1 MLPQNGDPFSDFPA
15 HEDCNVAPLSGKGA
29 ADSRLCNHRAFQQSR
44 LVTEGQ
50 LSYNSPMRILLTND
64 DGVYAP
70 GLAAMERALRRLGK
84 VFVVAPL
91 REQSGV
97 AHSITFLT
105 PLQAKKVYVNDKH
118 WAWTV
123 DGSPADCVKLAV
135 SAILPERPDL
145 VVSGINGG
153 LNAGTNV
160 LYSGT
165 VAAAIEGACN
175 GITSIAVSLQ
185 YDENEPF
192 QQAADL
198 AVGVIDKILQ
208 QNSIAGQIYNLNIPL
223 QALQNDTPEVK
234 IVPMDAMQHWEM
246 FEHRTDPMGRSYYW
260 LAGEHDPRQPKP
272 KKPEQITDLIAL
284 SQGHVT
290 VTPLHYDMTNKRE
303 LKNMNNWDLTPQD
316 DATSHAP
323 EHTGPRLRVSWQ
335 G

>member
-1 MLPQNGDPFSDFPA
+1 
-15 HEDCNVAPLSGKGA
+15 
-29 ADSRLCNHRAFQQSR
+29 
-44 LVTEGQ
+44 
-50 LSYNSPMRILLTND
+50 MRILLTND

-70 GLAAMERALRRLGK
+70 GLAAMERALRRLGE

-105 PLQAKKVYVNDKH
+105 PLQVRKVYVNDKH

-145 VVSGINGG
+145 IVSGINGG
-153 LNAGTNV
+153 LNAGINV
-160 LYSGT
+160 IYSGT
-165 VAAAIEGACN
+165 VAAAVEGAFY

-198 AVGVIDKILQ
+198 AVGVIGKLLEQ
-208 QNSIAGQIYNLNIPL
+208 SGTSGRLYNLNIPL
-223 QALQNDTPEVK
+223 KALQKTAPEVK
-234 IVPMDAMQHWEM
+234 VVPIDATQYWET
-246 FEHRTDPMGRSYYW
+246 FERRIDPLGRAYYW
-260 LAGEHDPRQPKP
+260 LAGKPDARQPKSEEP
-272 KKPEQITDLIAL
+272 KQETDLTVL
-284 SQGHVT
+284 SQGHLSL
-290 VTPLHYDMTNKRE
+290 TPLNFDVTDKLE
-303 LKNMNNWDLTPQD
+303 LKEMADWNLTPQD
-316 DATSHAP
+316 NGAAHDD
-323 EHTGPRLRVSWQ
+323 EHTGPRVRVSWR

>member
-1 MLPQNGDPFSDFPA
+1 
-15 HEDCNVAPLSGKGA
+15 
-29 ADSRLCNHRAFQQSR
+29 
-44 LVTEGQ
+44 
-50 LSYNSPMRILLTND
+50 MRILLTND

-70 GLAAMERALRRLGK
+70 GLAAMERVLRRLGK

-105 PLQAKKVYVNDKH
+105 PLQARKVYVNDKH

-153 LNAGTNV
+153 LNAGLNV

-165 VAAAIEGACN
+165 VAGAVEGAFN
-175 GITSIAVSLQ
+175 GITGIAVSLQ

-198 AVGVIDKILQ
+198 AVEVIGKILD
-208 QNSIAGQIYNLNIPL
+208 QNSAPGRIYNINIPL
-223 QALQNDTPEVK
+223 DALRNDAPEVK
-234 IVPMDAMQHWEM
+234 VVPMDAMQHWEM

-260 LAGEHDPRQPKP
+260 LAGEHDPRQPNP
-272 KKPEQITDLIAL
+272 KKPEQMTDLIAL

-290 VTPLHYDMTNKRE
+290 VTPLNYDMTDKHCLRE
-303 LKNMNNWDLTPQD
+303 MTNWDLTLQD
-316 DATSHAP
+316 EDTSHDP
-323 EHTGPRLRVSWQ
+323 EHTGPRLRVSWRE
-335 G
+335 

>member
-1 MLPQNGDPFSDFPA
+1 
-15 HEDCNVAPLSGKGA
+15 
-29 ADSRLCNHRAFQQSR
+29 
-44 LVTEGQ
+44 
-50 LSYNSPMRILLTND
+50 MRILLTND

-70 GLAAMERALRRLGK
+70 GLAAMERVLRRLGK

-105 PLQAKKVYVNDKH
+105 PLQARKVYVNDKH

-135 SAILPERPDL
+135 STILPERPDL

-153 LNAGTNV
+153 LNAGSNI

-165 VAAAIEGACN
+165 VAAAVEGAFN

-185 YDENEPF
+185 YIENEPF

-198 AVGVIDKILQ
+198 AEGVIRKILEQ
-208 QNSIAGQIYNLNIPL
+208 SSVAGRIYNINIPL
-223 QALQNDTPEVK
+223 SALQTDVPEVK
-234 IVPMDAMQHWEM
+234 VVPMDAMQHWEM
-246 FEHRTDPMGRSYYW
+246 YECRTDPTGRSYYW
-260 LAGEHDPRQPKP
+260 LAGERDPRQPKP
-272 KKPEQITDLIAL
+272 KKPEQTTDLIAL
-284 SQGHVT
+284 SQGHIT
-290 VTPLHYDMTNKRE
+290 LTPLNFDVTDKRS
-303 LKNMNNWDLTPQD
+303 LKEMADWDLTPLPNETR
-316 DATSHAP
+316 TSES
-323 EHTGPRLRVSWQ
+323 EHTGPRLRVSWR

>member
-1 MLPQNGDPFSDFPA
+1 
-15 HEDCNVAPLSGKGA
+15 
-29 ADSRLCNHRAFQQSR
+29 
-44 LVTEGQ
+44 
-50 LSYNSPMRILLTND
+50 MRILLTND

-105 PLQAKKVYVNDKH
+105 PLQARKVYVNDKH

-153 LNAGTNV
+153 LNAGLNV

-165 VAAAIEGACN
+165 VAGAVEGAFN
-175 GITSIAVSLQ
+175 GITGIAVSLQ

-198 AVGVIDKILQ
+198 AVEVIDKILDQ
-208 QNSIAGQIYNLNIPL
+208 ESASGRIYNLNIPL
-223 QALQNDTPEVK
+223 QALRNDTPEVK
-234 IVPMDAMQHWEM
+234 VVPMDTMQHWEM

-272 KKPEQITDLIAL
+272 KKPEHMTDLIAL
-284 SQGHVT
+284 AQGHVT
-290 VTPLHYDMTNKRE
+290 VTPLNYDMTDKHGLRE
-303 LKNMNNWDLTPQD
+303 MTTWDLTPQD
-316 DATSHAP
+316 EDTTHDP
-323 EHTGPRLRVSWQ
+323 EHTGPRLRVSWRE
-335 G
+335 

>member
-1 MLPQNGDPFSDFPA
+1 
-15 HEDCNVAPLSGKGA
+15 
-29 ADSRLCNHRAFQQSR
+29 
-44 LVTEGQ
+44 
-50 LSYNSPMRILLTND
+50 MRILLTND

-70 GLAAMERALRRLGK
+70 GLAAMERALRRLGE

-105 PLQAKKVYVNDKH
+105 PLQARKVYVNDKH

-135 SAILPERPDL
+135 STILPERPDV

-153 LNAGTNV
+153 LNAGINV

-165 VAAAIEGACN
+165 VAAAVEGAFY

-185 YDENEPF
+185 YEENEPF

-198 AVGVIDKILQ
+198 AAGVIDKILE
-208 QNSIAGQIYNLNIPL
+208 QNDNAGRLYNLNIPL
-223 QALQNDTPEVK
+223 KALRNDIPEVK
-234 IVPMDAMQHWEM
+234 VVPMDATQYWEV
-246 FEHRTDPMGRSYYW
+246 FEQRIDPMGRSYYW
-260 LAGEHDPRQPKP
+260 LSGRPDPRQPKSEKP
-272 KKPEQITDLIAL
+272 KHMTDLIAL
-284 SQGHVT
+284 SQGCVT
-290 VTPLHYDMTNKRE
+290 VTPLNFDVTDKRSLE
-303 LKNMNNWDLTPQD
+303 EMADWDLTPQGNN
-316 DATSHAP
+316 TSYNP
-323 EHTGPRLRVSWQ
+323 EHTGPQVRVSWS

>member
-1 MLPQNGDPFSDFPA
+1 
-15 HEDCNVAPLSGKGA
+15 
-29 ADSRLCNHRAFQQSR
+29 
-44 LVTEGQ
+44 
-50 LSYNSPMRILLTND
+50 MRILLTND

-70 GLAAMERALRRLGK
+70 GLAAMERVLRRLGK
-84 VFVVAPL
+84 VSVVAPL
-91 REQSGV
+91 HEQSGV

-105 PLQAKKVYVNDKH
+105 PLQARKVFVNDKH

-135 SAILPERPDL
+135 STLLPERPDL

-165 VAAAIEGACN
+165 VAAAVEGAFN

-185 YDENEPF
+185 YEENEPF

-198 AVGVIDKILQ
+198 AVKVISKILE
-208 QNSIAGQIYNLNIPL
+208 QNSTAGQIYNLNIPL
-223 QALQNDTPEVK
+223 KALQNDSPEIKV
-234 IVPMDAMQHWEM
+234 VPMDAMQHWEM
-246 FEHRTDPMGRSYYW
+246 FEHRVDPMGRSYYW

-272 KKPEQITDLIAL
+272 KKPEHTTDLIAL
-284 SQGHVT
+284 SQGYVT
-290 VTPLHYDMTNKRE
+290 LTPLDFDVTDKRS
-303 LKNMNNWDLTPQD
+303 LKEMAAWDLTPLD
-316 DATSHAP
+316 DGKSHDS
-323 EHTGPRLRVSWQ
+323 EHTGPRLRVSWH

>member
-1 MLPQNGDPFSDFPA
+1 MSYSE
-15 HEDCNVAPLSGKGA
+15 HS
-29 ADSRLCNHRAFQQSR
+29 
-44 LVTEGQ
+44 
-50 LSYNSPMRILLTND
+50 LSYYVNMRILLTND

-70 GLAAMERALRRLGK
+70 GLAAMERVLRRLGE

-91 REQSGV
+91 HEQSGV

-105 PLQAKKVYVNDKH
+105 PLQARKVYVNDKH

-135 SAILPERPDL
+135 ANILPERPDL

-165 VAAAIEGACN
+165 VAAAVEGAFN

-198 AVGVIDKILQ
+198 AVGVIGKILE
-208 QNSIAGQIYNLNIPL
+208 QNTTAGQIYNLNIPL
-223 QALQNDTPEVK
+223 KALQSGTPEVK
-234 IVPMDAMQHWEM
+234 VVPMDATQHWEM

-260 LAGEHDPRQPKP
+260 LAGEHDPRQPKFP
-272 KKPEQITDLIAL
+272 KPEHITDLIAL
-284 SQGHVT
+284 SQGHIT
-290 VTPLHYDMTNKRE
+290 VTPLNFNVTDQRGLQEMAA
-303 LKNMNNWDLTPQD
+303 WDLTPQD
-316 DATSHAP
+316 NSSSHSP
-323 EHTGPRLRVSWQ
+323 EHTGPRVRVSWRA
-335 G
+335 

>member
-1 MLPQNGDPFSDFPA
+1 
-15 HEDCNVAPLSGKGA
+15 
-29 ADSRLCNHRAFQQSR
+29 
-44 LVTEGQ
+44 
-50 LSYNSPMRILLTND
+50 MRILLTND

-70 GLAAMERALRRLGK
+70 GLAAMERALRRLGD

-105 PLQAKKVYVNDKH
+105 PLQARKVYVNDKH

-135 SAILPERPDL
+135 STILPEHPDL

-153 LNAGTNV
+153 LNAGINV

-165 VAAAIEGACN
+165 VGAAVEGAFY

-198 AVGVIDKILQ
+198 AVGVIGKILEQ
-208 QNSIAGQIYNLNIPL
+208 DKTSGRLYNLNLPIK
-223 QALQNDTPEVK
+223 ALQNNAPEVK
-234 IVPMDAMQHWEM
+234 VVPMDVSQYWET
-246 FEHRTDPMGRSYYW
+246 FECRTDPMGRSYYW
-260 LAGEHDPRQPKP
+260 LSTRLDPRQPKN
-272 KKPEQITDLIAL
+272 KKPEQMTDLTAL
-284 SQGHVT
+284 SQGYIT
-290 VTPLHYDMTNKRE
+290 VTPLDYNVTDKQSLQEMAD
-303 LKNMNNWDLTPQD
+303 WILTPQSD
-316 DATSHAP
+316 DTSHNR
-323 EHTGPRLRVSWQ
+323 EHTGPRVRVSWS

>member
-1 MLPQNGDPFSDFPA
+1 MYFYHRNPACLNFAVFLKFGKILAFFPLGRVIRSRSHDRPGWQPIRNYRTMDF
-15 HEDCNVAPLSGKGA
+15 
-29 ADSRLCNHRAFQQSR
+29 
-44 LVTEGQ
+44 
-50 LSYNSPMRILLTND
+50 MRILLTND

-105 PLQAKKVYVNDKH
+105 PLQVRKVYVNDKH

-135 SAILPERPDL
+135 STILPERPDL
-145 VVSGINGG
+145 IVSGINGG
-153 LNAGTNV
+153 LNAGINV

-165 VAAAIEGACN
+165 VAAAVEGAFY

-198 AVGVIDKILQ
+198 AAGVIGKILEK
-208 QNSIAGQIYNLNIPL
+208 NDTAGQLYNMNIPL
-223 QALQNDTPEVK
+223 KALRNDTPEVK
-234 IVPMDAMQHWEM
+234 VVPMDATQYWEM
-246 FEHRTDPMGRSYYW
+246 FERRTDPMGRDYYW
-260 LAGEHDPRQPKP
+260 LSGRPDPRQPKHR
-272 KKPEQITDLIAL
+272 KTEQMTDLLAL
-284 SQGHVT
+284 SQGHIT
-290 VTPLHYDMTNKRE
+290 VTPLNFDVTDQQG
-303 LKNMNNWDLTPQD
+303 LKEMADWNLTPQKD
-316 DATSHAP
+316 DRTHAP
-323 EHTGPRLRVSWQ
+323 GDHTGPRVRVSWR